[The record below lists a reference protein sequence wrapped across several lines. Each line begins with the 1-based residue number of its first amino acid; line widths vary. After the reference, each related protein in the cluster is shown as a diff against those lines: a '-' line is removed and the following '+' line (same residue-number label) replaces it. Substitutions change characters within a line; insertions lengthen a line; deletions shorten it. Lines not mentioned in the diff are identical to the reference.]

1 MRVLHLLPTNHMP
14 EVWGANKTNQS
25 MNFQAGNK
33 MTFDCHEATLSSTAL
48 HSSSE
53 SGSALNHG
61 TSRCLST
68 TGLNHKIHCKW
79 QMQHFFT
86 CSLGCLSFLPTMLLA
101 LVGQMDSQP
110 VSNLLAHMHMHPTC
124 NRLPRGRYYSSGH
137 HLPCYFPDSKTG
149 GRLAGASEEHG
160 APKKGCMIQD
170 ARGWCTGMT
179 QRDGLGR
186 EVGGGFRMENT
197 CTPVADL
204 C

>member
-68 TGLNHKIHCKW
+68 TGLNHKTHCKW

-86 CSLGCLSFLPTMLLA
+86 CSLGCLWSCLLCCWPWQ
-101 LVGQMDSQP
+101 VRWIVSQ
-110 VSNLLAHMHMHPTC
+110 SATSQLTC
-124 NRLPRGRYYSSGH
+124 TCTLH
-137 HLPCYFPDSKTG
+137 ATG
-149 GRLAGASEEHG
+149 SPEADIIAQGITSPATSQTHR
-160 APKKGCMIQD
+160 Q
-170 ARGWCTGMT
+170 
-179 QRDGLGR
+179 
-186 EVGGGFRMENT
+186 VGGLQEPVKNT
-197 CTPVADL
+197 VRQRKDA
-204 C
+204 